1 MIMEKLIRDSQME
14 ELEKNYWIEMLPSMN
29 LTQKKWLRTII
40 ETENAKLYDL
50 ELKYGKVMM
59 DEEKV
64 KFREMM
70 IKELTA

>member
-1 MIMEKLIRDSQME
+1 MEKLIRETESMDE
-14 ELEKNYWIEMLPSMN
+14 NEKAYWIEILPHMTKEQKDMLAGI
-29 LTQKKWLRTII
+29 L
-40 ETENAKLYDL
+40 ETENEKLYDI

-70 IKELTA
+70 INELTS